1 MANAAFNMKLLSSIS
16 AFERDCQVFY
26 DDDDDDDGADYDSN
40 FLILS
45 LVLILIRLLIIDF
58 DFLLFFL
65 KLCLTRPS

>member
-40 FLILS
+40 FPNS
-45 LVLILIRLLIIDF
+45 
-58 DFLLFFL
+58 
-65 KLCLTRPS
+65 KSCSYSYSSSYY